1 MITKLKE
8 RILAG
13 GAVSREE
20 ALRLA
25 HEAELEPLCRAADD
39 IRRQICGNRF
49 DLCAIVNGKC
59 GRCSEDCKYCAQSAR
74 YPAEVESYPLLGAE
88 PIARRARSDCERGV
102 LRFSVV
108 TSGRTLSEGETD
120 AACEAYREIGAR
132 CGIARCASHGLLD
145 YGQLVRL
152 REAGVTRYHCNLE
165 TSRRNF
171 PNICTTHTYD
181 MKVETLK
188 KVKAEGMCACSG
200 GIIGMGE
207 TWEDRLDMAV
217 SLAELGIDSIPI
229 NALMPI
235 PGTPLEHL
243 PCLTEQDILRTIA
256 FFRYINPEANIRL
269 AAGRALLTNDG
280 ETAFR
285 AGASAT
291 ITGNMLT
298 TAACATIRSDRSML
312 ASLGRDVTPAYW
324 KEA

>member
-13 GAVSREE
+13 GAVSRKE

-25 HEAELEPLCRAADD
+25 CEADLEPLCRAADD
-39 IRRQICGNRF
+39 IRRQTCGNRF
-49 DLCAIVNGKC
+49 DLCAIINGKC
-59 GRCSEDCKYCAQSAR
+59 GHCSEDCKYCAQSAR

-108 TSGRTLSEGETD
+108 TSGRTLTEGETD

-181 MKVETLK
+181 EK
-188 KVKAEGMCACSG
+188 CAVIRNARLRRAG
-200 GIIGMGE
+200 G
-207 TWEDRLDMAV
+207 V
-217 SLAELGIDSIPI
+217 P
-229 NALMPI
+229 
-235 PGTPLEHL
+235 
-243 PCLTEQDILRTIA
+243 
-256 FFRYINPEANIRL
+256 
-269 AAGRALLTNDG
+269 AAGSSAWARRWR
-280 ETAFR
+280 TA
-285 AGASAT
+285 ST
-291 ITGNMLT
+291 W
-298 TAACATIRSDRSML
+298 RSSCG
-312 ASLGRDVTPAYW
+312 S
-324 KEA
+324 

>member
-13 GAVSREE
+13 GAVSRKE

-25 HEAELEPLCRAADD
+25 CEADLEPLCRAADD
-39 IRRQICGNRF
+39 IRRQMCGNRF
-49 DLCAIVNGKC
+49 DLCAIINGKC
-59 GRCSEDCKYCAQSAR
+59 GHCSEDCKYCAQSAR

-108 TSGRTLSEGETD
+108 TSGRTLTEGETD

-181 MKVETLK
+181 EK
-188 KVKAEGMCACSG
+188 CAVIRNARRAGLEVCSG

-207 TWEDRLDMAV
+207 TMEDRVD
-217 SLAELGIDSIPI
+217 LAIELRELGVRSVPVNLLNPI
-229 NALMPI
+229 R
-235 PGTPLEHL
+235 GTPFEDRPVL
-243 PCLTEQDILRTIA
+243 PPEELLRTVA
-256 FFRYINPEANIRL
+256 VFRFLLPGAALRL
-269 AAGRALLTNDG
+269 AGGRGLLPDRGRA
-280 ETAFR
+280 AFCS
-285 AGASAT
+285 GANAA
-291 ITGNMLT
+291 ITGDMLT
-298 TAACATIRSDRSML
+298 TAGVTVETDL
-312 ASLGRDVTPAYW
+312 ALVRGLGYEVARL
-324 KEA
+324 